1 MVQGDDANVQEIGQL
16 ELARFP
22 NAAGLAALGGNV
34 FSQTPGSGQPILGS
48 PALEG
53 MGATSAGY
61 LEMSNV
67 ETVDEL
73 VNMITAQRAYELN
86 SKTITMANEMLQIVN
101 QLVR

>member
-1 MVQGDDANVQEIGQL
+1 
-16 ELARFP
+16 
-22 NAAGLAALGGNV
+22 
-34 FSQTPGSGQPILGS
+34 
-48 PALEG
+48 

-86 SKTITMANEMLQIVN
+86 SKSITMADEMLQIVN
-101 QLVR
+101 RLVR